1 MYITYTPTRG
11 RATQQQ
17 PKLSVR
23 SADYVYEARDSRNEA
38 YRFRFERI
46 YDVNRRAMQLT
57 NRLNTSVPRR
67 DENTCSY
74 SEHDRLRM
82 ALDCVNTNVMICD
95 KTMTIVYANN
105 AAMRMF
111 RESESNIRR
120 DFPDFKAAELV
131 GRCMDDFHKNPR
143 SQRSL
148 ISGLSERF
156 TSNIRFGGEVFKI
169 SVCPISSPEGEAI
182 GASVE
187 WVNMSAERLRIEEE
201 KLRNEQVEQVLD
213 ILGNLRLTITHSGEI
228 TDLNLQAAQFLG
240 YERRSLLRSPL
251 SKILPDGITVKTI
264 GELAVNGIFQGMR
277 CKLLHAEGPL
287 LTVDLFGL
295 IKYEDGSRQNIEQ
308 LMLLA
313 QPVDVGDE
321 PSNNL
326 QLSNYLADRVS
337 DGIVIVDGEWIVLS
351 ANRSFCEIIGVHSA
365 DVIGVELDRLLPTA
379 PVFAEEP
386 LSSRW
391 ECEYAGTQRDGSEYT
406 VLMSVHTLG
415 QDDSNRENRLVTLK
429 DLTNLK
435 KSEQHIRR
443 LAYKDPL
450 TGLANRL
457 EFEQRVKQAT
467 RMARRR
473 GKKLA
478 ILFFDL
484 DGFKDVN
491 DSLGHAAGDKMLCK
505 VAERIEGAVRE
516 TDLVARLGGDEFCV
530 LLENIEQPHEAS
542 IAAEKCLTAI
552 SEAYTL
558 SGRELQPMASVG
570 ITLYPD
576 DGETYAALLQ
586 SADSAMYAAKHAGKG
601 CYAFYS
607 PKLTTAAQARMVIEQ
622 EMRSAVRNG
631 DFELHY
637 QPQIQ
642 LHSGRMVGVEAL
654 VRWKHPERGL
664 VFPGEF
670 ISVVERIGLIEE
682 LGEWVLKEA
691 CRQAARWSRSGLRE
705 LKVAVN
711 ISGLHF
717 QQGRIVSPVRQVL
730 EETGLQPHLLEL
742 EVTETALQTEH
753 EAIDT
758 FRQLKEFGV
767 QLAIDDFG
775 TGYSCLNSIR
785 QLPLDCLKVDQ
796 TFIRDLVR
804 DVENS
809 SIVATIV
816 AMGRAM
822 GLTVVAEGVEEI
834 EQVQYLSGLGCTVA
848 QGFFFSRPVVAAEI
862 PLLADTLF
870 HPSIKKGAAN
880 DLVRID
886 GTD

>member
-1 MYITYTPTRG
+1 VTKRL
-11 RATQQQ
+11 Q
-17 PKLSVR
+17 PSL
-23 SADYVYEARDSRNEA
+23 E
-38 YRFRFERI
+38 
-46 YDVNRRAMQLT
+46 
-57 NRLNTSVPRR
+57 PRPEE
-67 DENTCSY
+67 DAFSY

-82 ALDCVNTNVMICD
+82 VLDRVNTNVMICD
-95 KTMTIVYANN
+95 ENMTIVYANN
-105 AAMRMF
+105 AAIQMF
-111 RESESNIRR
+111 RESETNIRR
-120 DFPDFKAAELV
+120 DFPDFTAAGLV
-131 GRCMDDFHKNPR
+131 GRCMDDFHTTPH
-143 SQRSL
+143 SQRSR
-148 ISGLSERF
+148 ISKTSERF
-156 TSNIRFGGEVFKI
+156 TSKIRFGGKVFKI
-169 SVCPISSPEGEAI
+169 TVCPISSSNGEAI

-187 WVNMSAERLRIEEE
+187 WENMTAERLRAEDE

-213 ILGNLRLTITHSGEI
+213 ILGNLRLSIAYSGEI
-228 TDLNLQAAQFLG
+228 IDLNSQAAQFLG
-240 YERRSLLRSPL
+240 YERRGLLGAPV
-251 SKILPDGITVKTI
+251 SKILPDGISVRTI
-264 GELAVNGIFQGMR
+264 GGLAVNGIFQGMR
-277 CKLLHAEGPL
+277 CKLAHAAGQL

-295 IKYEDGSRQNIEQ
+295 IKYEDGSHQKIEQ

-313 QPVDVGDE
+313 QPVDVGNE

-326 QLSNYLADRVS
+326 QLSKYLADRVS
-337 DGIVIVDGEWIVLS
+337 DGIVIVDSDWTVLS
-351 ANRSFCEIIGVHSA
+351 ANRSFCDIIGVNSA
-365 DVIGVELDRLLPTA
+365 DVIGVELDHLLPMA
-379 PVFAEEP
+379 PVFSEEP
-386 LSSRW
+386 LSSHW
-391 ECEYAGTQRDGSEYT
+391 ECEYAGKQRDGSEYM

-415 QDDSNRENRLVTLK
+415 QDDGDHENRLVTIK
-429 DLTNLK
+429 DLTSLK
-435 KSEQHIRR
+435 ESEQHIRR
-443 LAYKDPL
+443 LAYKDTL

-457 EFEQRVKQAT
+457 EFERRVKQAT

-491 DSLGHAAGDKMLCK
+491 DSLGHAAGDEMLCEI
-505 VAERIEGAVRE
+505 AERIKSAVRE

-542 IAAEKCLTAI
+542 IAAQKCLVAI
-552 SEAYTL
+552 SGAYTIL
-558 SGRELQPMASVG
+558 GRELQPMASVG

-576 DGETYAALLQ
+576 DGKTYAALLQ

-607 PKLTTAAQARMVIEQ
+607 PELTTTAQQRMAIEQ
-622 EMRSAVRNG
+622 EIRSAVRNG

-637 QPQIQ
+637 QPQIE

-664 VFPGEF
+664 ILPGEF

-682 LGEWVLKEA
+682 LGEWVLREA
-691 CRQAARWSRSGLRE
+691 CRQTARWSRAGLPE

-717 QQGRIVSPVRQVL
+717 QQGRIVTPVRQTL
-730 EETGLQPHLLEL
+730 EETGLKPHLLEL
-742 EVTETALQTEH
+742 EVTETALQTED
-753 EAIDT
+753 EAVDT
-758 FRQLKEFGV
+758 FRQLKELGV
-767 QLAIDDFG
+767 RLAIDDFG
-775 TGYSCLNSIR
+775 TGFSCLNSIR
-785 QLPLDCLKVDQ
+785 QLPLNCLKVDH

-834 EQVQYLSGLGCTVA
+834 EQVRYLSGLGCA
-848 QGFFFSRPVVAAEI
+848 QGQGYYFSRPVAAAEI
-862 PLLADTLF
+862 PLLADKSF
-870 HPSIKKGAAN
+870 HPSINRDAAS
-880 DLVRID
+880 DSVKTGGR
-886 GTD
+886 G